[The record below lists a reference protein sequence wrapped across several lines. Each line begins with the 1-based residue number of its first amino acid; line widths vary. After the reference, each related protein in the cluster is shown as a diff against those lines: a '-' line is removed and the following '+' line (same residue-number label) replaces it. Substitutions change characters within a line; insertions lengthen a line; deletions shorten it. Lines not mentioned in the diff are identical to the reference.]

1 MLQRGRFNVVVD
13 GQFGSTGKGKI
24 AAYLARTNRPK
35 FISTTNGPNAGHV
48 AVSGDRQFL
57 SKILPASAI
66 HDAEMGGATTY
77 IIGAGAI
84 FFVDRLLEEIK
95 LTGVPRSRVWIHERA
110 MVVTPEHKAIEQSAT
125 KHLASTMQGT
135 AAAVVDKI
143 MRKEGVKLARD
154 YPELSDMIF
163 KDHMA
168 SRLFD
173 ELKTGAVIMHEGS
186 QGFSLGINHGHSYPT
201 CTSRECSST
210 QMLADMGLPAK
221 SMGNVILVIR
231 PYPIRVGN
239 VVENGVQL
247 GYSGD
252 VYPDQKEITWAQVAS
267 EAGAPEEVTKGEL
280 TTVTKRLR
288 RVFTFSMEQLKQAVR
303 VNGVTHIAL
312 NFANYIDWKCFGMG
326 GDIDAYNAL
335 PTKVKQFVSRIENEL
350 GVPVPLIGTGPDEAH
365 LISRDRGEATLT
377 TVGAAEEWKPL
388 IEGDGSV

>member
-1 MLQRGRFNVVVD
+1 MLQHGKFNVIID

-24 AAYLARTNRPK
+24 AAFLAKTYRPEI
-35 FISTTNGPNAGHV
+35 ISTTNGPNAGHV
-48 AVSGDRQFL
+48 AVVGGRSFL

-66 HDAEMGGATTY
+66 QDEAMGGKTLY

-84 FFVDRLLEEIK
+84 FSIDRLLQEIK
-95 LTGVPRSRVWIHERA
+95 ETGIPRSRVYVHERA
-110 MVVTPEHKAIEQSAT
+110 MVVTKEHKELEQTMT

-154 YPELSDMIF
+154 YPEIADMIY
-163 KDHMA
+163 KGNMA
-168 SRLFD
+168 SELYDRLH
-173 ELKTGAVIMHEGS
+173 TGAMILHEGS

-221 SMGNVILVIR
+221 DMGSVIMVIR

-239 VVENGVQL
+239 VVEDGKQL

-252 VYPDQKEITWAQVAS
+252 VYPDHHEISWPDVATA
-267 EAGAPEEVTKGEL
+267 AGAPDEVMKGEL

-288 RVFTFSMEQLKQAVR
+288 RVFTFSKTQLKQAVK

-312 NFANYIDWKCFGMG
+312 NFANYIDWACYGKG
-326 GDIDAYNAL
+326 GGIEAYNAL
-335 PTKVKQFVSRIENEL
+335 PQKVKDFVKMVEEET
-350 GVPVPLIGTGPDEAH
+350 GVPVVLIGTGPDDAH
-365 LISRDRGEATLT
+365 LISRYNGEVIDADVRGVTFGEIAQMR
-377 TVGAAEEWKPL
+377 
-388 IEGDGSV
+388 